1 MSTKAEDFRY
11 QQERSGKKLPKQPRR
26 VRRDAP
32 VDTAQVGVSA
42 TDRQPLMV
50 HTPSKHAGR
59 KAAYALEVSAGRPS
73 RLSTRKGANR
83 QKNDSQYRQKAQVAE
98 VRNGR

>member
-11 QQERSGKKLPKQPRR
+11 QQERSGKKLPKQPKP

-32 VDTAQVGVSA
+32 VDTSKPGVSA
-42 TDRQPLMV
+42 SDRHPLMI
-50 HTPSKHAGR
+50 HTPSEHAAR

-73 RLSTRKGANR
+73 RMSTRKAANR

-98 VRNGR
+98 VRRGR